1 MQRKGNARNWVV
13 TLFLAGLIAGGA
25 RGQAAKQKRVP
36 LPESKPKSESAEKA
50 AGPLADYVGRYGN
63 KEITVRESGLYYQR
77 VGGRGAMLRAT
88 GKDSFALN
96 EDARITFIRDPKGA
110 VVEMSIDWVNHE
122 DERLKRESL
131 NDNKQPAAREPIRRR
146 IPDEAAG
153 ASPSAP
159 SIARTEEP
167 LDSRTMEQLQTI
179 MTHLLETIYV
189 SPEIGH
195 RLADQ
200 LQEKFEAGGYK
211 EATSR
216 TQFGE
221 LLTRDL
227 REWGNDKHLSV
238 RYDPAADGA
247 DTILDPKAWE
257 KQKAAMSP
265 PSSPGAGP
273 RPRGPEIDDRTAAQL
288 KQDNYHF
295 RHAKTLKGNVGY
307 IELAGFAP
315 GDAARQ
321 KGAETMATLAQSD
334 AMIIDLRVCPGGS
347 GELVNFL
354 ASYFFDAEPR
364 VLMNRYF
371 RPTNEHIASTTV
383 ADLPGKRM
391 PDTDLYILVGPR
403 TVSAGESFAY
413 TLQQY
418 GRAKVVGEKTAGAG
432 YNIIIIPI
440 GQGFGFSIS
449 IGRPEHPRSGKGWE
463 AVGVQPDLA
472 VPVTTALDAAHEA
485 ALQKLISQTTDER
498 RKKELTAALQELEHG
513 PASAAPLAAEAEQ
526 QVRKLEREWLDAY
539 EQHDAVAME
548 RILADDFTITYGNGQ
563 TQSKAQVVESVKTRE
578 KSASPPTKFATGAV
592 QARIEGDTVV
602 LTGHLVQKSERGG
615 EAITMQFSYAD
626 TYTRRNGRW
635 QVIVSRLTR
644 L

>member
-1 MQRKGNARNWVV
+1 MPRTGNVRTWVV
-13 TLFLAGLIAGGA
+13 ALFFAGSIGGDA
-25 RGQAAKQKRVP
+25 CGQAPSQKRVP
-36 LPESKPKSESAEKA
+36 LPESKPKSESVEKA
-50 AGPLADYVGRYGN
+50 PGSLADYVGRYGN
-63 KEITVRESGLYYQR
+63 KEITVRDGGLYYQR
-77 VGGRGAMLRAT
+77 VGGRGAILRAT
-88 GKDSFALN
+88 GKDRFALN
-96 EDARITFIRDPKGA
+96 EDAKITFIRDPQSA
-110 VVEMSIDWVNHE
+110 VVEMLIDWVNRE
-122 DERLKRESL
+122 DERLNRESL
-131 NDNKQPAAREPIRRR
+131 TDNKQPATREPIRRR

-159 SIARTEEP
+159 GIARTEEP
-167 LDSRTMEQLQTI
+167 LDSRTIEQLQTI
-179 MTHLLETIYV
+179 MTHLLGTIYV
-189 SPEIGH
+189 SPEIGN
-195 RLADQ
+195 RLAGQ
-200 LQEKFEAGGYK
+200 LREKFEAGGYR
-211 EATSR
+211 EATTR
-216 TQFGE
+216 TQLGE

-238 RYDPAADGA
+238 RYDPAAGG
-247 DTILDPKAWE
+247 DTILDPPAWE

-265 PSSPGAGP
+265 PGSAGAGP
-273 RPRGPEIDDRTAAQL
+273 RPRAPEIDDRTAAQL

-295 RHAKTLKGNVGY
+295 RQAKTLKGNVGY

-315 GDAARQ
+315 GEGARQ
-321 KGAETMATLAQSD
+321 KATETMATLAQSD
-334 AMIIDLRVCPGGS
+334 AMIIDLRECPGGS

-371 RPTNEHIASTTV
+371 RPTNERIASTTV

-432 YNIIIIPI
+432 YNNIIIPI

-449 IGRPEHPRSGKGWE
+449 VGRPEHPRSGKGWE
-463 AVGVQPDLA
+463 AVGVQPDIA
-472 VPVTTALDAAHEA
+472 VPVASALEVAHKA
-485 ALQKLISQTTDER
+485 ALQKLVGQTTDER
-498 RKKELTAALQELEHG
+498 RKKEVTTALRELEHA
-513 PASAAPLAAEAEQ
+513 PTSVAPLAAEAEQ

-539 EQHDAVAME
+539 EQHDAAAME

-563 TQSKAQVVESVKTRE
+563 TQSKAQVVESLKARE
-578 KSASPPTKFATGAV
+578 KSASPPTKFATEAV

-615 EAITMQFSYAD
+615 EAMTMQFSYAD

-635 QVIVSRLTR
+635 QVINSRLIR

>member
-1 MQRKGNARNWVV
+1 MQRIGNARTWVIA
-13 TLFLAGLIAGGA
+13 LFFAGLIAGDA
-25 RGQAAKQKRVP
+25 RGQAAPQKRVP
-36 LPESKPKSESAEKA
+36 LPESKPKAESAEKA

-63 KEITVRESGLYYQR
+63 KEISVRDGGLYYQR
-77 VGGRGAMLRAT
+77 TGGRGAVLRAT

-96 EDARITFIRDPKGA
+96 EDAKITFIRDPKGA

-131 NDNKQPAAREPIRRR
+131 TGDKQPENREPVRRR
-146 IPDEAAG
+146 IPEEAAD
-153 ASPSAP
+153 ASPSAQR
-159 SIARTEEP
+159 IARTEGA
-167 LDSRTMEQLQTI
+167 LDARTMEQIQTI

-189 SPEIGH
+189 SPEIGK
-195 RLADQ
+195 RLAGQ
-200 LQEKFEAGGYK
+200 LREKFAAGGYK
-211 EATSR
+211 EATTR
-216 TQFGE
+216 TQLGE

-238 RYDPAADGA
+238 RYDPAAGGA
-247 DTILDPKAWE
+247 DNILDPPAWE

-265 PSSPGAGP
+265 PGSIGAGP
-273 RPRGPEIDDRTAAQL
+273 RPRGPEIDERTAAQL

-295 RHAKTLKGNVGY
+295 RQAKTLQGNVGY

-315 GDAARQ
+315 GEAARQ
-321 KGAETMATLAQSD
+321 KAAEAMATLSQSD
-334 AMIIDLRVCPGGS
+334 AMIIDLRDCPGGS
-347 GELVNFL
+347 GEMVNFL

-371 RPTNEHIASTTV
+371 RPTNERIASTTV

-391 PDTDLYILVGPR
+391 PETDLYILVGPR

-432 YNIIIIPI
+432 YNNIIVPI
-440 GQGFGFSIS
+440 GQGFSFSIS
-449 IGRPEHPRSGKGWE
+449 VGRPEHPRSGKGWE
-463 AVGVQPDLA
+463 AVGVQPDIM
-472 VPVTTALDAAHEA
+472 VPVGSALQAAHKA
-485 ALQKLISQTTDER
+485 ALQNLVSKTTDEG
-498 RKKELTAALQELEHG
+498 RKKELTSALQELEHA
-513 PASAAPLAAEAEQ
+513 PASVEGEQ

-539 EQHDAVAME
+539 EQHDAAAME
-548 RILADDFTITYGNGQ
+548 RILADEFTITYGNGQ
-563 TQSKAQVVESVKTRE
+563 TQSKAQVVESVKARE
-578 KSASPPTKFATGAV
+578 KSASPPTKFATEAV
-592 QARIEGDTVV
+592 QARAEGDKVV
-602 LTGHLVQKSERGG
+602 LTGRLVQKSERGG
-615 EAITMQFSYAD
+615 QAMTMQFSYTD

-635 QVIVSRLTR
+635 QVIASSLTR